1 VSTDRYVA
9 CPDPPDPMPLWTC
22 LTCDRLARKQ
32 GYSHGTASKISNRDR
47 HDAWHEEQVRTC
59 R

>member
-1 VSTDRYVA
+1 
-9 CPDPPDPMPLWTC
+9 MPLWTC

-47 HDAWHEEQVRTC
+47 HDAWHEEQVRTF
-59 R
+59 RQEPWV